1 MSSWFTRVV
10 FSFGVYAAHCDAF
23 KTILNEQFQTR
34 PVTVTKC
41 ILCSCVILD
50 SIFGAYSMD
59 DLPCGQI
66 IGIGHLCHPGSA
78 PTQGGAFL
86 REP

>member
-10 FSFGVYAAHCDAF
+10 FSFCVYAAHCDAF

-34 PVTVTKC
+34 SVTVTKR
-41 ILCSCVILD
+41 ILCSCVILN
-50 SIFGAYSMD
+50 SIFGAHSMD
-59 DLPCGQI
+59 DFPCGQI
-66 IGIGHLCHPGSA
+66 IGIGHLGHAGSA

-86 REP
+86 SKP